1 MFTRQPDKTRVP
13 NGLMIP
19 LLAGFV
25 GTAVMTVAMAAMR
38 RCLPAEQQGP
48 LPPRQISMAA
58 AKRVGVK
65 DRMDEQTRFSTTMA
79 LHFGYGTV
87 VGALYAPLADTVPGC
102 SPFKG
107 MAFGV
112 LVWTGS
118 YLGWLPMSGLLSS
131 ATRHP
136 AARNVLMIAAHL
148 VWGSVIAMI
157 VEHAERGKGNR
168 TETVRTVPGHRGVGQ
183 H

>member
-1 MFTRQPDKTRVP
+1 MFTRQPDETRVP
-13 NGLMIP
+13 MGLVIP

-25 GTAVMTVAMAAMR
+25 GTAVMTVAMAAMH

-58 AKRVGVK
+58 AERVGVK
-65 DRMDEQTRFSTTMA
+65 NRMDEQTRFSTTMA

-87 VGALYAPLADTVPGC
+87 VGALYAPLADTMPGC
-102 SPFKG
+102 SSFKG

-112 LVWTGS
+112 LVWAGS

-136 AARNVLMIAAHL
+136 AARNALMMAAHL

-157 VEHAERGKGNR
+157 VEHAERGDGNG
-168 TETVRTVPGHRGVGQ
+168 TETARIVPGHRPVGQ
-183 H
+183 P